1 MADITPAHRFVDPGL
16 NYLFTS
22 NYDLSIRILPDGFS
36 YAVFDTLKEKFIAI
50 EEFAFKTT
58 FTQPSTLGSKDYVDW
73 LGQIL
78 VHTYLLKE
86 KFNKVLLL
94 VGGTQYTLMPAPVFN
109 PSHTRRYLD
118 FNHAPNQEDV
128 ISFDVIKSPET
139 NLIFATHEILNNW
152 IVDHFPNC
160 RRFHVCSSLIRN
172 FYMHFRGGS
181 PVTRV
186 LANVQARTTDIV
198 VLKDSGFHYC
208 NSFHYSTET
217 DLLYYLLFV
226 YEQLKINTEESLL
239 FLSGAINTDS
249 DHFRLL
255 KTYIRYV
262 EMIPEVQ
269 ENKFSAVFDHAP
281 LHRYFDLLNV
291 SVCG

>member
-1 MADITPAHRFVDPGL
+1 MAEITPAHRFVDPGL

-36 YAVFDTLKEKFIAI
+36 YAIFDTLKEKFIAV

-58 FTQPSTLGSKDYVDW
+58 LALPPNPGSKDYIDW
-73 LGQIL
+73 LDRIF

-94 VGGTQYTLMPAPVFN
+94 VGGIKYTLMPAPVFN
-109 PSHTRRYLD
+109 PSHARKYLD
-118 FNHAPNQEDV
+118 FNHPPEQEEV
-128 ISFDVIKSPET
+128 VSFDMIKSPES
-139 NLIFATHEILNNW
+139 NLVYTIPGNLNSW
-152 IVDHFPNC
+152 IVNHFPNS

-186 LANVQARTTDIV
+186 LVNVQARHADIV

-208 NSFHYSTET
+208 NSFLYSIVT

-239 FLSGAINTDS
+239 FLSGAISTDS
-249 DHFRLL
+249 ELNRLL

-262 EMIPEVQ
+262 ELIPEIQ
-269 ENKFSAVFDHAP
+269 DNKFSPAFDHAS
-281 LHRYFDLLNV
+281 LHRYFDILNV